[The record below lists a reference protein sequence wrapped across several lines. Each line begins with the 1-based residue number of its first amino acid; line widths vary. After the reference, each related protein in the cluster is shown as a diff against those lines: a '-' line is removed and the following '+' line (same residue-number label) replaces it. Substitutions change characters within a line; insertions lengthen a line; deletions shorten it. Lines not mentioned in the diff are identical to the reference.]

1 MIFLQKSLNCMDLF
15 PEMKGFD
22 IVLDNAPFHR
32 ADEIAE
38 IISKKEYRSIY
49 LPPYFLRLNLIKNF
63 WTRRKSYVKKA
74 KFDGTD
80 DLKTRVS
87 EASNKVRPS
96 TLRSIISQLSVNR
109 FDLCECGLFNKP
121 YIDRFQLWCLLLTQ
135 VDITK
140 SVNWVSR
147 KCNKVGQM
155 RSLTESNCQWGALK
169 ALMKL
174 LKSARCCQKV
184 LIGTGGIVALSYANL
199 T

>member
-1 MIFLQKSLNCMDLF
+1 MRAECPDSKPKKIKVDGAHKRKQPLPKKPASKSNVTDHYMIFLQKSLNCMDLF

-121 YIDRFQLWCLLLTQ
+121 YIDRFQL
-135 VDITK
+135 
-140 SVNWVSR
+140 
-147 KCNKVGQM
+147 
-155 RSLTESNCQWGALK
+155 
-169 ALMKL
+169 
-174 LKSARCCQKV
+174 
-184 LIGTGGIVALSYANL
+184 
-199 T
+199 